1 MEPRRKLQ
9 DSFTSLSSHSGRSL
23 PRARSPRPVLLM
35 VAFLLLLSA
44 CALDYEEGR
53 VAEEI
58 AEEVPTTRLV
68 NAEITAIREG
78 TLVVTAGLLES
89 YPKQDRQ
96 ILEEIT
102 FLERGPDGEIRLE
115 GRASR
120 AVHHLDTDN
129 IELQGEIYFH
139 SAVEEATIESEFLY
153 WDEEAD
159 ILRSEPDGTV
169 RLSEEDGTSIEGEGF
184 RADGRRRTVSF
195 EGGVE
200 GTIVTGEGEP
210 PPGGTDNAG
219 GSSADGADNAGGSTV
234 DAAEGSADVAP

>member
-1 MEPRRKLQ
+1 MF
-9 DSFTSLSSHSGRSL
+9 S
-23 PRARSPRPVLLM
+23 
-35 VAFLLLLSA
+35 FLLLLSA

-120 AVHHLDTDN
+120 AVHHLDTDD
-129 IELQGEIYFH
+129 IELQGEIFFH

-159 ILRSEPDGTV
+159 ILRSEPDGSV

-200 GTIVTGEGEP
+200 GTIVTEAGEAA
-210 PPGGTDNAG
+210 PGGAENAE
-219 GSSADGADNAGGSTV
+219 GSAPDGV
-234 DAAEGSADVAP
+234 EGSADVAP